1 MKKIKIL
8 LILLIMILITG
19 CDVDY
24 KVIVD
29 SNYRVKETV
38 KFIGDNKTI
47 TEKGYNVDLYL
58 TEQIETHQNISLFK
72 GYKFI
77 KKMGTTDSFVTIDR
91 QHRNLEAYS
100 KSPVFNQLFESANI
114 VYEEGTVTF
123 NTTGENYYKNFY
135 NNDEL
140 VDPEFYVDKITI
152 QMRFHNNII
161 ESNADSTDE
170 TKNTLTWNVSS
181 EKELKKIYFK
191 IGNAKRYDIILLDYV
206 IENKIKIISILL
218 TVMVVGGVALKF
230 YENYKKNDS
239 I

>member
-8 LILLIMILITG
+8 LILLIMIIITG

-24 KVIVD
+24 KAIVD

-47 TEKGYNVDLYL
+47 AEKGYNVDLYL
-58 TEQIETHQNISLFK
+58 TEQIETHENISLFK
-72 GYKFI
+72 GYNFI
-77 KKMGTTDSFVTIDR
+77 KKIGKTDSFVTIDR
-91 QHRNLEAYS
+91 QHRNLEDYS
-100 KSPVFNQLFESANI
+100 RSPVFNQLFESAAV
-114 VYEEGTVTF
+114 VYDEDTVTF

-135 NNDEL
+135 NNDDL
-140 VDPEFYVDKITI
+140 VDPDFYVDKITI

-170 TKNTLTWNVSS
+170 ATNTLTWNVSS
-181 EKELKKIYFK
+181 SKELKKIYFK
-191 IGNAKRYDIILLDYV
+191 IGNDKRYDIILMDYV
-206 IENKIKIISILL
+206 IENKIKFISILL
-218 TVMVVGGVALKF
+218 TLLVVGGVTLKF